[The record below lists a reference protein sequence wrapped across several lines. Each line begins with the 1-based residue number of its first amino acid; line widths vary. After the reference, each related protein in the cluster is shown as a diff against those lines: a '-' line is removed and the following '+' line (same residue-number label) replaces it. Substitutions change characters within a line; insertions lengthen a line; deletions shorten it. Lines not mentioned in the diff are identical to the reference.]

1 MGLLYMN
8 TSSIEGTDMIFKKAQ
23 DLLEEEIEAIHQT
36 KELLDENF
44 IRAISLMNE
53 CTGKLIVT
61 GIGKSGHAARKM
73 AATMVSLGITAVYL
87 NPAEAVHGD
96 LGIVQENDIVIGI
109 SKSGESKELIAIY
122 PAIKNLKANI
132 ITITANPYSKM
143 AQYSDVVLR
152 IGIKK
157 EAGHLNLAPTSSVIA
172 SLALGDALATIVA
185 EMKGFSEEQFAVYHP
200 GGSLGSILTLN
211 VEDLLSEKSY
221 SAVNEM
227 DSFKQ
232 VLIELTTKRI
242 GATMV
247 MDDNSVVG
255 IITDGDLKRLL
266 DKYQEKCFNLLA
278 GEIKVPYPI
287 VIQKGT
293 KVVDAIKMM
302 EQGERSISVVP
313 IMDGSK
319 YLGILRVHDVL
330 KGINK

>member
-1 MGLLYMN
+1 MN
-8 TSSIEGTDMIFKKAQ
+8 TSYIDGTDMIFQKAQ
-23 DLLEEEIEAIHQT
+23 DLLEEEIEAIQQT
-36 KELLDENF
+36 KELLDDNF

-122 PAIKNLKANI
+122 PAIKSLKASI

-200 GGSLGSILTLN
+200 GGALGEGLTMK
-211 VEDLLSEKSY
+211 VEDLLTVNHY
-221 SAVNEM
+221 SAVEETG
-227 DSFKQ
+227 SFQ
-232 VLIELTTKRI
+232 EILIELTTKRI
-242 GATMV
+242 GATVV
-247 MDDNSVVG
+247 MRNDNIVG

-266 DKYQEKCFNLLA
+266 EKYQEESFKLVAKNIS
-278 GEIKVPYPI
+278 ESKPTT
-287 VIQKGT
+287 IQKGT
-293 KVVDAIKMM
+293 KVIDAIRIM
-302 EQGERSISVVP
+302 ERRDHPISVLPVL
-313 IMDGSK
+313 DGSR
-319 YLGILRVHDVL
+319 YLGTLRIHDVL
-330 KGINK
+330 RGL

>member
-1 MGLLYMN
+1 MN
-8 TSSIEGTDMIFKKAQ
+8 TSSIDGTDMIFKKAH

-122 PAIKNLKANI
+122 PAIKNLKASI

-200 GGSLGSILTLN
+200 GGSLGSILTLS

-242 GATMV
+242 GATVV

>member
-1 MGLLYMN
+1 
-8 TSSIEGTDMIFKKAQ
+8 MIFKKAQ

-122 PAIKNLKANI
+122 PAIKNLKASI

-200 GGSLGSILTLN
+200 GGSLGSILTLS

-242 GATMV
+242 GATVV

>member
-1 MGLLYMN
+1 MN

-122 PAIKNLKANI
+122 PAIKNLKASI

-200 GGSLGSILTLN
+200 GGSLGSILTLS

-242 GATMV
+242 GATVV

>member
-1 MGLLYMN
+1 
-8 TSSIEGTDMIFKKAQ
+8 MIFKKAQ

-122 PAIKNLKANI
+122 PAIKNLKASI

-242 GATMV
+242 GATVV
-247 MDDNSVVG
+247 MNDNSVEG

-287 VIQKGT
+287 IIQKGT

-313 IMDGSK
+313 IMEGSK

-330 KGINK
+330 KGLNA

>member
-1 MGLLYMN
+1 MN

-122 PAIKNLKANI
+122 PAIKNLKASI

-242 GATMV
+242 GATVV
-247 MDDNSVVG
+247 MNDNSVEG

-287 VIQKGT
+287 IIQKGT

-313 IMDGSK
+313 IMEGSK

-330 KGINK
+330 KGLNA